1 MARVKEI
8 FAEMLELLLWLVGVL
23 TLLQILFGNGFVEFF
38 GIDIL
43 SNIGNL
49 VSQFG
54 NAGLIGLI
62 AAGLVAWLIA
72 KSVPSNSSD
81 KSD

>member
-8 FAEMLELLLWLVGVL
+8 FTEILELLLWLVGVL

-72 KSVPSNSSD
+72 KSVPSNSSS

>member
-1 MARVKEI
+1 MAKTKQILAEI
-8 FAEMLELLLWLVGVL
+8 LELLLWLVGVL
-23 TLLQILFGNGFVEFF
+23 TLLQILFGKNFVDFF

-62 AAGLVAWLIA
+62 AAGLVAWLITKTLNA
-72 KSVPSNSSD
+72 DNGSD
-81 KSD
+81 SD

>member
-8 FAEMLELLLWLVGVL
+8 FAEILELLLWLVGVL

-72 KSVPSNSSD
+72 KSVPSNSSS

>member
-72 KSVPSNSSD
+72 KSVPSNSSS